1 MSNSLLNTAMSGINA
16 AQVAMDVVANNVTN
30 STKTDYHRQTT
41 VMTSNNGTQSPVG
54 FIGNGV
60 VVGTINREYSEFIT
74 QQKNAAQT
82 KHSALNVY
90 SQEIGK
96 IDKSL
101 AETNTNLSNF
111 ISDFF
116 DRLGVLESNAEDSAA
131 RTTVLGTAE
140 GLVNR
145 FKKADETLRQIDRG
159 VNARIGQNIQD
170 INKYAEEIASLNNE
184 ITRMRGMGNGEP
196 LALLDK
202 RDEAVNQ
209 LNQLVEVNVV
219 QQDGSTY
226 NVSFGGGLTL
236 VSGNKAYQV
245 EAIPSSADSS
255 RITLGYNN
263 GTVGTREIDERFIS
277 QGALGGALQ
286 VRREAV
292 DSTRNELNQLA
303 LVMADQFNQ
312 VQRGGIDLNGDK
324 GADFFTFNQPEVI
337 SSSNNKGTAKIEV
350 GYADTTQVK
359 ASDYTLKF
367 ESGNWAVQRVS
378 DKAMIPVKKEGDTL
392 AFDGLKVNINAA
404 EAKEHDS
411 YTLKTV
417 SNVVATLEV
426 NLKDS
431 SQLATGTVK
440 GAGPSDN
447 RNMEKFLKLQDERL
461 VEGKS
466 SFASAYASLV
476 SRVGSNTHKIQTSA
490 ETQGEIVKQLKSTH
504 QSISGVNLDDEYIE
518 LQRFQQYYLANARV
532 IQTATTM
539 FDAILA
545 IR

>member
-1 MSNSLLNTAMSGINA
+1 MSNNLLNTAMSGVNA
-16 AQVAMDVVANNVTN
+16 ARVAMDVVANNINN

-41 VMTSNNGTQSPVG
+41 VITSNNGTMSPVG

-60 VVGTINREYSEFIT
+60 AVSAINREYSEFIT

-90 SQEIGK
+90 SQEISK

-101 AETNTNLSNF
+101 AETNTSLSSF

-116 DRLGVLESNAEDSAA
+116 ERLGVLGSNAEDSAA
-131 RTTVLGTAE
+131 RTTVLGTAD

-145 FKKADETLRQIDRG
+145 FKKADETLRQIDSG
-159 VNARIGQNIQD
+159 VNARIEQNVQD
-170 INKYAEEIASLNNE
+170 INKYAKEIAALNNE

-226 NVSFGGGLTL
+226 NVSFGGGMML
-236 VSGNKAYQV
+236 VSGNKTYQL
-245 EAIPSSADSS
+245 EAIPSSADSR
-255 RITLGYNN
+255 RITVGYNN
-263 GTVGTREIDERFIS
+263 GTGAREIDERFIS

-292 DSTRNELNQLA
+292 DSARNELNQLA

-324 GADFFTFNQPEVI
+324 GADFFTFHQPEVI
-337 SSSNNKGTAKIEV
+337 SSSNNKGTAEITVE
-350 GYADTTQVK
+350 YADTTKVK

-367 ESGNWAVQRVS
+367 EGGNWNVQRIS
-378 DKAMIPVKKEGDTL
+378 DRAMIPAKKEGDTL
-392 AFDGLKVNINAA
+392 EFDGLKVNINAA
-404 EAKEHDS
+404 KAEEHDS

-417 SNVVATLEV
+417 SNVVANLEM

-431 SQLATGTVK
+431 SKLAAGTVK
-440 GAGPSDN
+440 DAGPSDK
-447 RNMEKFLKLQDERL
+447 RNVDKFLKLQDERL

-466 SFASAYASLV
+466 SFSGAYASLV

-490 ETQGEIVKQLKSTH
+490 KTQGEIVKQLDSTRE
-504 QSISGVNLDDEYIE
+504 SISGVSLDHEYVE